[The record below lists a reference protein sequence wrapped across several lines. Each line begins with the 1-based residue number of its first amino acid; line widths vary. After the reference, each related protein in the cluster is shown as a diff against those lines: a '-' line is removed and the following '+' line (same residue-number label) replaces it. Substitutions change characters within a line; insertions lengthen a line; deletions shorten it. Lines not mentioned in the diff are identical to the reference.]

1 MKNLPQAPANANERV
16 LAQEYRE
23 TQTGLTGVTLTL
35 SHPPLLTVNRLGL
48 ELLFKN
54 GALLVPGT
62 DYTISGAVVSRTATV
77 NVAVATFPKWSVAV
91 TITVV
96 VPIAKVAPLAVE

>member
-23 TQTGLTGVTLTL
+23 TQTGLTDVTLTL
-35 SHPPLLTVNRLGL
+35 AHPPLLTVNGLGL

-62 DYTISGAVVSRTATV
+62 DYTISGAVVTLASAAISSDV
-77 NVAVATFPKWSVAV
+77 FVARYPYRS
-91 TITVV
+91 
-96 VPIAKVAPLAVE
+96 